1 MRDEGRG
8 MSVDDGHVAMIT
20 VLAFARYRALLG
32 FERVQIPLLQAT
44 TLADLLADT
53 RFETL
58 PKDALLAVNQAFV
71 KRDAQLND
79 GDEVAL
85 MPPVSGG

>member
-1 MRDEGRG
+1 
-8 MSVDDGHVAMIT
+8 MSYEDGHIMMIT

-32 FERVQIPLLQAT
+32 FDRVQIPFSQAA
-44 TLADLLADT
+44 TLAALLADT
-53 RFETL
+53 RFGAL

-71 KRDAQLND
+71 KRDAQLED

>member
-1 MRDEGRG
+1 M
-8 MSVDDGHVAMIT
+8 VIT

-32 FERVQIPLLQAT
+32 FDRVQIPFSQAV
-44 TLADLLADT
+44 TLAALLADT
-53 RFETL
+53 RFGAL

-71 KRDAQLND
+71 KRDAQLED

>member
-1 MRDEGRG
+1 
-8 MSVDDGHVAMIT
+8 MSVEEGHIMMIT

-32 FERVQIPLLQAT
+32 FERVQVPLSQAA

-71 KRDAQLND
+71 KRDAQLED